1 MFGIAP
7 PHDNVSLTGRRVLV
21 TGARGFLGSHL
32 MPALAAAGAV
42 AHAFQGD
49 ITDAEAVRAE
59 VSAVRPE
66 LVFHMAA
73 YGTTPIQRDEA
84 RMRAVNVGGIEH
96 LWEALERQSCRLV
109 QTGTCGEYGPAM
121 GALAEHHICR
131 PATAYAQTVHE
142 AVLLSL
148 DRARHGGRELIVLR
162 PFGPYGPGDR
172 SERLVPHVIDGLL
185 SGGRIATTSGQQRRD
200 YSHVSDHVRALIL
213 AGTGTLADMPAVLNI
228 GSGRP
233 IRVRDLIETIATV
246 IGDGALARVDFGA
259 VPLRPNDLPDM
270 FADTTAA
277 RRLLG
282 YAPAVA
288 LEGGLARTIAWHR
301 TARVGAAR

>member
-1 MFGIAP
+1 M
-7 PHDNVSLTGRRVLV
+7 
-21 TGARGFLGSHL
+21 
-32 MPALAAAGAV
+32 
-42 AHAFQGD
+42 
-49 ITDAEAVRAE
+49 
-59 VSAVRPE
+59 
-66 LVFHMAA
+66 
-73 YGTTPIQRDEA
+73 
-84 RMRAVNVGGIEH
+84 
-96 LWEALERQSCRLV
+96 
-109 QTGTCGEYGPAM
+109 
-121 GALAEHHICR
+121 
-131 PATAYAQTVHE
+131 
-142 AVLLSL
+142 
-148 DRARHGGRELIVLR
+148 
-162 PFGPYGPGDR
+162 
-172 SERLVPHVIDGLL
+172 
-185 SGGRIATTSGQQRRD
+185 
-200 YSHVSDHVRALIL
+200 RALIL

-288 LEGGLARTIAWHR
+288 LEGGLSRTIAWHR